1 MMLIYSFAINQ
12 FINSPTKQMM
22 KHSLDSMILTNN
34 NKKNQRGEMI
44 FFAGRK
50 CFLGWKW
57 NSAEKNNLSQALESG
72 RDHLKPF

>member
-44 FFAGRK
+44 FFCGQEM
-50 CFLGWKW
+50 F
-57 NSAEKNNLSQALESG
+57 SG
-72 RDHLKPF
+72 MEVELCREEQFVTGT